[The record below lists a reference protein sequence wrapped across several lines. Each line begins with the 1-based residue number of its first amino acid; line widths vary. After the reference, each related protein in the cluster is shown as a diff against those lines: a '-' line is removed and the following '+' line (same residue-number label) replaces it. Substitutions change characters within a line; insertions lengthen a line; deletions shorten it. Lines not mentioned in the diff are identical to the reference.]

1 MANNPNTRI
10 ALAEAVLAAADNAL
24 AERSSMLEASVGA
37 KTFEASVGAP
47 AAAVPVSAKPE
58 IADKP
63 WFLKDVK
70 NGLVHVAKTIWQVPA
85 AQGYIAT
92 LIVRLGL
99 PAGLA
104 AIVIPIIDALV
115 K

>member
-1 MANNPNTRI
+1 MANNLNTRI
-10 ALAEAVLAAADNAL
+10 ALAEAALAAADSAL
-24 AERSSMLEASVGA
+24 ADRASALG
-37 KTFEASVGAP
+37 ASVGAP

-58 IADKP
+58 IAAKP
-63 WFLKDVK
+63 SFLKDVK

>member
-1 MANNPNTRI
+1 MANVI
-10 ALAEAVLAAADNAL
+10 EHV
-24 AERSSMLEASVGA
+24 S
-37 KTFEASVGAP
+37 
-47 AAAVPVSAKPE
+47 VPVSDKPE
-58 IADKP
+58 VAEKP
-63 WFLKDVK
+63 NFIRDVT

-99 PAGLA
+99 PAGAA
-104 AIVIPIIDALV
+104 AILIPIIDALA

>member
-1 MANNPNTRI
+1 MADNLNTRI
-10 ALAEAVLAAADNAL
+10 SMEEVARTAATSAL
-24 AERSSMLEASVGA
+24 AERTSIL
-37 KTFEASVGAP
+37 EASVGAP

-63 WFLKDVK
+63 SFLKDVR
-70 NGLVHVAKTIWQVPA
+70 NGLIHVAKTIWQVPA

-104 AIVIPIIDALV
+104 AILVPLVDALV

>member
-1 MANNPNTRI
+1 MANDIYTRI
-10 ALAEAVLAAADNAL
+10 ATEAAARTAAASAL
-24 AERSSMLEASVGA
+24 AERTSTL
-37 KTFEASVGAP
+37 EASVGAP

-58 IADKP
+58 IAAKP
-63 WFLKDVK
+63 SFLKDVK

-104 AIVIPIIDALV
+104 AIVVPIIDALV